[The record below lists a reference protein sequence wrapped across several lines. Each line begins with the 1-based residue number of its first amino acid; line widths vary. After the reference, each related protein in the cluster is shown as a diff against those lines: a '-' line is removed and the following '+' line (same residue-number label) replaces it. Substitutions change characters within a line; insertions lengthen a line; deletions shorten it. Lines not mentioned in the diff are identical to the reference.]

1 MDGWMG
7 GWMGGLIDGWM
18 DGWID
23 RWMDGQMDGQM
34 DGWTESGSVAT
45 MFYKYV
51 FHRVLNAPVTG
62 NYTAICFSLGY
73 QTFIYLFTVKR
84 SLNA

>member
-1 MDGWMG
+1 
-7 GWMGGLIDGWM
+7 
-18 DGWID
+18 
-23 RWMDGQMDGQM
+23 M

-51 FHRVLNAPVTG
+51 FHRVLNAPVAG
-62 NYTAICFSLGY
+62 NYTVICFSLGY

-84 SLNA
+84 SLNAWFVVLDQLVLCQKAGCDPRNEASSEP